1 MKTIYESRGTD
12 SPRDAAEAAASP
24 RIVHLSPRL
33 DLHALKGTFAMTRRS
48 FVPIA
53 VIAATAALVLAH
65 AASATPPTTE
75 EMPADYSQTFTGA
88 DSPCAFDIT
97 FSAAGTVTVTTY
109 YDNTGTPIRE
119 SAHGSLAHTVS
130 SAWHTLSSKGP
141 APVHLDLTAGVAVD
155 TGKEFAFH
163 IPGAGVVWAQNGRF
177 VFGDISLISYS
188 GLNSLDT
195 AALCGALAS

>member
-1 MKTIYESRGTD
+1 
-12 SPRDAAEAAASP
+12 
-24 RIVHLSPRL
+24 
-33 DLHALKGTFAMTRRS
+33 MTRRL
-48 FVPIA
+48 FIPIA
-53 VIAATAALVLAH
+53 VIAATASLLLAN

-75 EMPADYSQTFTGA
+75 QTPADYSQTFTGA
-88 DSPCAFDIT
+88 DSPCGFDIT

-119 SAHGSLAHTVS
+119 SVHGSLAHTVS

-141 APVHLDLTAGVAVD
+141 APVHIDLTTGVAID

-177 VFGDISLISYS
+177 VFGDIGLISYT